1 MRLAKTGLCVAL
13 TAVIAFGAT
22 GCGTD
27 PLLAAASGAMKIA
40 NSQMSQLTAAEVQ
53 AMSEL
58 VIGVINEQMGVNQQP
73 LTADQ
78 AAAIVAF
85 LQANNVNSPDDLAA
99 LIEQAQTDPSVIQGL
114 DGLAQAFIGTDSEF
128 NPNNVNPG
136 TLNDIFAAAFG
147 G

>member
-1 MRLAKTGLCVAL
+1 MKLAKTGLCVAL
-13 TAVIAFGAT
+13 TAVIASGAT
-22 GCGTD
+22 GCGTN

-85 LQANNVNSPDDLAA
+85 LQANNINSLDDLAA
-99 LIEQAQTDPSVIQGL
+99 IIQRAQDDPGSVQGL
-114 DGLAQAFIGTDSEF
+114 NELAQAFAGTGNEF
-128 NPNNVNPG
+128 DPNNVNSE
-136 TLNDIFAAAFG
+136 TLNDIFATAFG